1 MIKLKCKLN
10 YKDKKTGMIR
20 QRGEE
25 FVEDNKRAK
34 EIISKGY
41 AVLIEEI
48 IEEGIPDIEKETAQ
62 KRYAKK

>member
-1 MIKLKCKLN
+1 MMRLRCKLN

-20 QRGEE
+20 QHGEE

>member
-1 MIKLKCKLN
+1 MMKLKCKLN

-41 AVLIEEI
+41 ADLIEQT
-48 IEEGIPDIEKETAQ
+48 IEEAILDIEEETAQ